1 MVDITSPSPVV
12 PPVAT
17 IQQKKDPTP
26 TNISHLIICK
36 VEQLLQ
42 TSIDGLIKIVGKLKE
57 ELDRN
62 RFIYLERLILILIL
76 M

>member
-17 IQQKKDPTP
+17 IQQKKDPTL

-42 TSIDGLIKIVGKLKE
+42 TSTDGLIKIVVKLKE

-62 RFIYLERLILILIL
+62 RFIYLERLILILIW